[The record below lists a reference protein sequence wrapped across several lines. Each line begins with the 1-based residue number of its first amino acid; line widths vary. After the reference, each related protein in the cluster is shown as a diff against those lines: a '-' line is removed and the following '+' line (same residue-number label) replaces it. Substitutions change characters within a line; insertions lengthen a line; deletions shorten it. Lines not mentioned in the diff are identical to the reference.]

1 MFYQRKWLNKFWYVP
16 MREHYAAVKKN
27 ILKEQIWV
35 LGNVTWKKQAT
46 SLYVQFDVNFF
57 LTMIKGRT

>member
-1 MFYQRKWLNKFWYVP
+1 MSYQRKWLNKFWYVP

-35 LGNVTWKKQAT
+35 LGNVTWRKQAT
-46 SLYVQFDVNFF
+46 SLYV
-57 LTMIKGRT
+57 

>member
-1 MFYQRKWLNKFWYVP
+1 

-35 LGNVTWKKQAT
+35 LGNVKWRKQAT
-46 SLYVQFDVNFF
+46 SLYV
-57 LTMIKGRT
+57 